1 MRHEYTSL
9 RPWHFAQLFGEPRG
23 QRLWATLNTPEYVS
37 CLETA
42 TALHQPAVK
51 GIEEPLLRDFGADVI
66 EDRFKQMIGHMVR
79 QIMERHGYEVA
90 QQKVK
95 IDSIPFYAGT
105 RYKRR
110 GEWIYHVWRKSK
122 DQRACALTA
131 DKQGAHLPTITGA
144 RWLYWRSFSGL
155 LRARVM
161 FGMESADQARKDIL
175 SQGYYLVT
183 MARVLRAA

>member
-1 MRHEYTSL
+1 MNIPIYNPGT
-9 RPWHFAQLFGEPRG
+9 FAQSFAEQRG
-23 QRLWATLNTPEYVS
+23 QRLWAKLNTPEYIS

-51 GIEEPLLRDFGADVI
+51 GVEEPLLRDFGIDVM
-66 EDRFKQMIGHMVR
+66 EHRFKQMIGHMVR
-79 QIMERHGYEVA
+79 QVMERNGYEVD

-110 GEWIYHVWRKSK
+110 DELLYHIWRKST
-122 DQRACALTA
+122 DPRACALTA
-131 DKQGAHLPTITGA
+131 DKQGAQLPGDSGE

-155 LRARVM
+155 LRASVM
-161 FGMESADQARKDIL
+161 FGMQSEEQARKDIYR
-175 SQGYYLVT
+175 QGYHLVT
-183 MARVLRAA
+183 MSRVIWAA

>member
-1 MRHEYTSL
+1 MSL
-9 RPWHFAQLFGEPRG
+9 PTYYPGTFAQMFGEPRG
-23 QRLWATLNTPEYVS
+23 QRLWANLNSREYVA

-51 GIEEPLLRDFGADVI
+51 GIEEPLLRDFGVDVM

-79 QIMERHGYEVA
+79 QVMEYHGYEVD

-110 GEWIYHVWRKSK
+110 DEWVYHIWRKST
-122 DQRACALTA
+122 DPRACALTV
-131 DKQGAHLPTITGA
+131 DKQGAQLPDQSSE

-155 LRARVM
+155 LRASVM
-161 FGMESADQARKDIL
+161 FDMHSEEQARKDIL
-175 SQGYYLVT
+175 RQGYHLVIMSRIT
-183 MARVLRAA
+183 RAA

>member
-1 MRHEYTSL
+1 MNTPTYNAGT
-9 RPWHFAQLFGEPRG
+9 FAQLFGEPRG
-23 QRLWATLNTPEYVS
+23 QRLWAKLNTPEYVS
-37 CLETA
+37 RLETA

-51 GIEEPLLRDFGADVI
+51 GIEEPLLRDFGADVM

-79 QIMERHGYEVA
+79 QVMERQGYEVD

-110 GEWIYHVWRKSK
+110 DEWVYHVWRKST
-122 DQRACALTA
+122 DPRACALTT
-131 DKQGAHLPTITGA
+131 DKQGAQLPGQSGA

-155 LRARVM
+155 LRASVM
-161 FGMESADQARKDIL
+161 FGMQSEELARKDIL
-175 SQGYYLVT
+175 RQGYHLVT
-183 MARVLRAA
+183 MSRVMRAA

>member
-1 MRHEYTSL
+1 MNTPPYDPGT
-9 RPWHFAQLFGEPRG
+9 FAQLFKEPRG

-37 CLETA
+37 CLVTA

-51 GIEEPLLRDFGADVI
+51 GIEEPLLKDFGADVM
-66 EDRFKQMIGHMVR
+66 EDRFKQMVGHMVR
-79 QIMERHGYEVA
+79 QIMERQGYEVD

-110 GEWIYHVWRKSK
+110 DEWVYHVWRKS
-122 DQRACALTA
+122 DDPRACALTA
-131 DKQGAHLPTITGA
+131 DRQGAQLPAQAGV
-144 RWLYWRSFSGL
+144 RWHYWRSFSGL
-155 LRARVM
+155 LRASVM
-161 FGMESADQARKDIL
+161 FDMTSEVQARKDIL
-175 SQGYYLVT
+175 DQGYHLVT